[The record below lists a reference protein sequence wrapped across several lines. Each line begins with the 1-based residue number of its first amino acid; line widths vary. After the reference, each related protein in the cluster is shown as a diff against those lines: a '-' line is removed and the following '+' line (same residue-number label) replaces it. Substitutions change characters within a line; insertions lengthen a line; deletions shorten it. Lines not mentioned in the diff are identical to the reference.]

1 MNRLSVETCKTS
13 DILLEPAAK
22 NDIGGFTKLLNL
34 DSVSVD
40 QVGHWY
46 VYQKG
51 SKQVVRD
58 KRTPLMVASMYG
70 SVDVMRKILSL
81 SRCDVNRSTG
91 DDQTTALH
99 CAASSGSLNAVVAV
113 KLLLAKGADPS
124 LMDANCLRPVD
135 MIIDSPE
142 YPALKHALYEILG
155 LNHVDPSLPKIKN
168 GTYLG
173 EFMMCSFKVVRCS
186 HAHYHNWGDCDPCP
200 EFRKG
205 TCRSGDLCKYAHGIF
220 ESWMHP
226 AKYRTRLCVYGT
238 GCNRYACFFA
248 HNEEELRYSPSGS
261 GLLNWQVPPGSNF
274 YARLFP
280 DQSMF
285 SPRNNL
291 SVFNQFQSMSPQSV
305 EAISPMRA
313 RGLNLAPDYQH
324 EQSQVRSLSIQELG
338 ATSVDPWSRGGS
350 SSREPD
356 LVVNKKEPNLS
367 WIQSSSLSD
376 QSSYRNNW
384 SSLNQLQQQQN
395 MLSPFNVNFSPK
407 NAPFGIQSMSSRSVE
422 AISAMRSCDENQCE
436 LELNGVQPERVS
448 LSGSYEKLFVEND
461 GKDKHSLN
469 KFEIRISVLRKVRLR
484 EKREKAEMC
493 MGWLKS
499 SDMRECL
506 EEVGGRGYDV
516 NQSFTTQGV
525 GDDGVLRAVNK
536 IVMAQVPD
544 DPKPNFPWV
553 RSLVS
558 ETPDEVKEG
567 AVYDGDGPNLK
578 NELELLDEAAFSA
591 SIEQMQL
598 DYIEDAPN
606 SMGRQYRSDMA
617 RQMEM
622 EKKSND

>member
-1 MNRLSVETCKTS
+1 ML
-13 DILLEPAAK
+13 
-22 NDIGGFTKLLNL
+22 TKLPEPQAVL
-34 DSVSVD
+34 DLLTTIPFNNSS
-40 QVGHWY
+40 W
-46 VYQKG
+46 
-51 SKQVVRD
+51 
-58 KRTPLMVASMYG
+58 PIVAG
-70 SVDVMRKILSL
+70 NI
-81 SRCDVNRSTG
+81 
-91 DDQTTALH
+91 
-99 CAASSGSLNAVVAV
+99 
-113 KLLLAKGADPS
+113 
-124 LMDANCLRPVD
+124 
-135 MIIDSPE
+135 
-142 YPALKHALYEILG
+142 
-155 LNHVDPSLPKIKN
+155 
-168 GTYLG
+168 
-173 EFMMCSFKVVRCS
+173 
-186 HAHYHNWGDCDPCP
+186 CDPCP

-248 HNEEELRYSPSGS
+248 HNEEELRYSPSGN

-422 AISAMRSCDENQCE
+422 AISAMSGTRFLKMDHENQH
-436 LELNGVQPERVS
+436 PEEPRR
-448 LSGSYEKLFVEND
+448 LSSCAFGSN
-461 GKDKHSLN
+461 
-469 KFEIRISVLRKVRLR
+469 SVDPWSERGSSSVRPD
-484 EKREKAEMC
+484 
-493 MGWLKS
+493 W
-499 SDMRECL
+499 
-506 EEVGGRGYDV
+506 
-516 NQSFTTQGV
+516 
-525 GDDGVLRAVNK
+525 AVNNTE
-536 IVMAQVPD
+536 
-544 DPKPNFPWV
+544 PNFPWV
-553 RSLVS
+553 RSLLS

-591 SIEQMQL
+591 SIERMQL